1 MSVKKINSCRLC
13 NSKRLIKI
21 VDFGKIA
28 LGNNLQSSYKK
39 SLEVKKYNLSL
50 YNCKNCNHFQLSK
63 SVSPKILYQTNYTY
77 LTGISKTFKNHF
89 KNYSIWLEKKTNSN
103 KNKFKTILDIGSN
116 DGTCLSFFKKKGFEV
131 LGVDPAYSPSQIAN
145 KNNIKTINN
154 FFTFKVSSQILDDY
168 GQFDLIT
175 SHNVLAHIDNIRE
188 TFTSIYNCLKFNGY
202 FCFEIGYFREVLKKN
217 LFDTI
222 YHEHLDY
229 HHANPL
235 CNFLNK
241 VGFSVKSLSVNSI
254 QGGSLRIL
262 CKKEKNVINSKQVVQ
277 FQLNEKKS
285 FLYNQKYLKSWQ
297 INITNKMNLFGNII
311 KSYDKQKFLKVGY
324 GSPTKIVLLMK
335 LSNLNK
341 NDIEFVF
348 EDNTLKINRFL
359 PTTGIK
365 INKLSNKYMRK
376 PLLVSVFAW
385 NFLEE
390 IVSKLKI
397 ILPSGSIIICPL
409 PKLKIIKL

>member
-1 MSVKKINSCRLC
+1 MTVKNINSCRLC
-13 NSKRLIKI
+13 NRNKLIKI
-21 VDFGKIA
+21 VDFGNIA

-39 SLEVKKYNLSL
+39 SLKVTKYTLSL
-50 YNCKNCNHFQLSK
+50 YSCINCNHFQLSK

-77 LTGISKTFKNHF
+77 LTGISKTFRDHF
-89 KNYSIWLEKKTNSN
+89 KDYSIWLEKKTNSK
-103 KNKFKTILDIGSN
+103 KNKFKSILDIGSN
-116 DGTCLSFFKKKGFEV
+116 DGTCLFFFKKKGFEV
-131 LGVDPAYSPSQIAN
+131 LGVDPAHSPSQIAN
-145 KNNIKTINN
+145 KNNIKTINK
-154 FFTFKVSSQILDDY
+154 FFTSKVSNDIIKVY

-175 SHNVLAHIDNIRE
+175 SHNVLAHIENIRE
-188 TFTSIYNCLKFNGY
+188 TFISIYNSLKLGGY

-235 CNFLNK
+235 CIFLNK
-241 VGFSVKSLSVNSI
+241 IGFSVKNFSVNSI
-254 QGGSLRIL
+254 QGGSLRVL
-262 CKKEKNVINSKQVVQ
+262 CKKEKNAINSKQSIK

-285 FLYNQKYLKSWQ
+285 FLYDKKYLKSWEK
-297 INITNKMNLFGNII
+297 NITNKMKIFGNII
-311 KSYDKQKFLKVGY
+311 KSYDNKKFLKIGY

-341 NDIEFVF
+341 NDIEFIF

-359 PTTGIK
+359 PSTGIK
-365 INKLSNKYMRK
+365 INKLSKRYMKK

-385 NFLEE
+385 NFFEE
-390 IVSKLKI
+390 IVNKLNI